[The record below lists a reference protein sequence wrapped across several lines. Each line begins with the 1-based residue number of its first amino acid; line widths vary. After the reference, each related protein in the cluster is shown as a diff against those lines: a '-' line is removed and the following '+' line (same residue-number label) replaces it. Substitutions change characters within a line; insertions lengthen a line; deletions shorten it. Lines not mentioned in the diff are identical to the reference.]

1 VGPFNGISIL
11 LRDDMRPAVLRLS
24 EHRTIGWVRAPST
37 REEHISHSDTIR
49 ARHPAAQATFLE
61 AEILGSTATPL
72 ASYMTG
78 AISLHLAP
86 QHHTP
91 PWPTTP
97 YQQHL
102 TMRMPCLGS
111 LKVTRFAPCTP
122 RILRPIGC
130 LLCLHTHSRCN
141 PHKLQQT
148 PLPIYQ
154 HPRSLITVVTPC
166 RMLRLCSLFTAIIN
180 RASEPRSWSY
190 LESYLR
196 RHRLIPRSLNAYNDR
211 GARLPKHCAQRC
223 FRPVMSTLAAAH
235 NLHPGFNQLLC
246 FRSYFSTVRRS
257 SPKWRH

>member
-1 VGPFNGISIL
+1 MGPFNGISIL

-111 LKVTRFAPCTP
+111 FKVTRFAPCTP
-122 RILRPIGC
+122 RILRPTGC
-130 LLCLHTHSRCN
+130 LLCLHTQPLQPTQIAANAPTHLPTSQKPYHSRYTM
-141 PHKLQQT
+141 P
-148 PLPIYQ
+148 YA
-154 HPRSLITVVTPC
+154 SA
-166 RMLRLCSLFTAIIN
+166 LFAVH
-180 RASEPRSWSY
+180 
-190 LESYLR
+190 
-196 RHRLIPRSLNAYNDR
+196 RHN
-211 GARLPKHCAQRC
+211 
-223 FRPVMSTLAAAH
+223 
-235 NLHPGFNQLLC
+235 
-246 FRSYFSTVRRS
+246 
-257 SPKWRH
+257 

>member
-1 VGPFNGISIL
+1 
-11 LRDDMRPAVLRLS
+11 MRPAVLRLS
-24 EHRTIGWVRAPST
+24 DHRTIGWVRAPST

-86 QHHTP
+86 QHHAP

-111 LKVTRFAPCTP
+111 FKVTRFAPCTP

-130 LLCLHTHSRCN
+130 LLCLHTH
-141 PHKLQQT
+141 T
-148 PLPIYQ
+148 
-154 HPRSLITVVTPC
+154 
-166 RMLRLCSLFTAIIN
+166 
-180 RASEPRSWSY
+180 
-190 LESYLR
+190 
-196 RHRLIPRSLNAYNDR
+196 
-211 GARLPKHCAQRC
+211 
-223 FRPVMSTLAAAH
+223 AAATH
-235 NLHPGFNQLLC
+235 TNCSKRPYPFTNIPEALSQSLHHAVCFGF
-246 FRSYFSTVRRS
+246 VRC
-257 SPKWRH
+257 SPP